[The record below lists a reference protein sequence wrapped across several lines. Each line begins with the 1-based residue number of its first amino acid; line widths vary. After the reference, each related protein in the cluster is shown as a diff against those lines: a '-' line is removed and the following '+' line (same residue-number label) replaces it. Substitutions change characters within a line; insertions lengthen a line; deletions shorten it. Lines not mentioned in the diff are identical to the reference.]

1 MTYIALIFTLAIAI
15 FNVIATLECYK
26 DFKRFE
32 EPCYLLAS
40 LFFCVVAIACIIAFV
55 HML

>member
-15 FNVIATLECYK
+15 FNGIATLECYK
-26 DFKRFE
+26 DFERFE

-40 LFFCVVAIACIIAFV
+40 LFFCVVAIACTIAFV